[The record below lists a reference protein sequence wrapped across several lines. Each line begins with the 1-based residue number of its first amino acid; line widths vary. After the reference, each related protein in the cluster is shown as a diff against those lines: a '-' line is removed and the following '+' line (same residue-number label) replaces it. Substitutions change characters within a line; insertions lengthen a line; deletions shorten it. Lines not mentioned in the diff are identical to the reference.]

1 MMEPNQSSA
10 AIVATLRSHGIKPT
24 QQRIQIAEVLFA
36 RPQHLSADQ
45 VLEQVNRR
53 HGHVSK
59 ATVYNTL
66 GLFSR
71 KGLIREVIVDPTK
84 VFYDSTTHPHH
95 HLYNVDTGLLID
107 LDPASVDIGSLPSPP
122 EGTVIDGVDV
132 VIRVRSSNGPVS
144 GPPS

>member
-1 MMEPNQSSA
+1 MNGVQTDSELIGM
-10 AIVATLRSHGIKPT
+10 LRTHGIKPT
-24 QQRIQIAEVLFA
+24 QQRVQIAGVLFA

-45 VLEQVNRR
+45 VLEQVNER

-71 KGLIREVIVDPTK
+71 KGLVREVIVNPTK

-95 HLYNVDTGLLID
+95 HIYNVDTGTLTD
-107 LDPASVDIGSLPSPP
+107 LDPVAIDIGKLPAPP
-122 EGTVIDGVDV
+122 HGTEIDGVDV
-132 VIRVRSSNGPVS
+132 VIRVRTS
-144 GPPS
+144 